1 MILGENAVLHLENEA
16 KSHLKQYKMQEIR
29 ADVSH

>member
-1 MILGENAVLHLENEA
+1 MGENAVLHLENEA
-16 KSHLKQYKMQEIR
+16 KSHLKQYKMREIR